1 MMGSPPPY
9 GMYPPQMHPGAVHHG
24 PVPGMPVPPGHGWS
38 QAPPSSAPTSGAG
51 PWGGPRPPPQQPHG
65 HPFPQHQPYQHHS
78 HRPPHPHPHAAA
90 ATAPPAHAA
99 ASGPSVARA
108 GSAGERAVRNRLD
121 DAIAMAMPIPERG
134 PMTDPSLLP
143 CELVADMEV
152 CAPQA
157 PITVTAYGTPAE
169 SRVDTCSMYRAFAF
183 SSDHSIGVRSWP
195 APRGVR
201 SGDRSYSRFFN
212 FFAPRGPGVYE
223 FRLFDAADPEGG
235 GEDAELPLSEAAL
248 RGRGAMVRVDVQGAG
263 LAQYLA
269 SMRKNLAEMIAGAQG
284 AVESVKAASAAVL
297 EAAAAEQATPGADG
311 ESEEERGI
319 RVATA
324 VNCCSG
330 AAKLLSEAA
339 TGTGPQAVRRA
350 SRAVDVVAFVL
361 GRLRVGPAKDDAKA
375 AKELSSFLADA
386 WDLMATMELTMAG
399 AITAGESTIK
409 AGLLPLIEVRTAERA
424 AAKAAAAA
432 TGPPSGDATKVVAA
446 PALETVPGSASE
458 ALAGG
463 VAAEHKQLR
472 VALAMWRNRDSQTMH
487 HVLRAAMRAV
497 QRRPYLLTMLSAEQ
511 QRLLAERLGYWCP
524 LTCRFVLG
532 HAAEGAS
539 AGGAKDSACPGLE
552 GKLQPRVVASVAEA
566 VAKHCCAA
574 AMPDKEAA
582 ATAGGGERGEHLGV
596 VAGALASTE
605 SGDDDLAHQTAP
617 DPALLASASALVRR
631 SLMSPAKAGGAAA
644 AVAQA
649 VVARLAAAA
658 RVEHSVL
665 RAREDLVSRLQV
677 TLGALPILKG
687 ERASVHPFGS
697 SANGL
702 GSQSSDIDM
711 ALVPSSVEAARRW
724 NSSVVVTQAAEL
736 LEACGMEELSVRAS
750 ARVPIVAF
758 RDPVSGIHCDLCASN
773 SLALRNTQLVRA
785 WADTSCVFRPM
796 ALALKSITKARGLAS
811 ASDHTLASYGWLLTL
826 GAFLARAHPTP
837 ALCTL
842 LALPP
847 TWRPGTPPFADVAA
861 CPAVLR
867 VNSDGIRCDSY
878 FFDPN
883 DSETMRSHPGAAE
896 ALREATSAWAGREG
910 ELLLGYL
917 WHMGLDLD
925 TTETVVS
932 LTTPP
937 SGSVPVALGHTRE
950 EAMRS
955 LGLPGQFNIPPS
967 AVAARPLR
975 EGELQVPNGTKAA
988 KASRKGAS
996 RGSRRSKGAGSEE
1009 GQVAGFEADRPS
1021 DPFASEWTPQAMP
1034 NRLATDPERGWLWA
1048 KPTLEVEDP
1057 FETCYCVSH
1066 PLRSNTWQGVRSELL
1081 RALAVLVGAGQDATE
1096 RCIAPGSEA
1105 WEALIASTVESLL
1118 EAPQRA
1124 VQHTASL
1131 LQRFED
1137 AASASPA
1144 AAAATSRRR
1153 AASIASAGTTR
1164 ARAASI
1170 AASEA
1175 ASGAGAA
1182 GAASEAA
1189 VSNSAGAAGGS
1200 RGSGAARPGSAAPK
1214 ASSSHKVAS
1223 KLRPRIIANP
1233 RAERAL
1239 RARRG
1244 AIDDS

>member
-1 MMGSPPPY
+1 
-9 GMYPPQMHPGAVHHG
+9 
-24 PVPGMPVPPGHGWS
+24 
-38 QAPPSSAPTSGAG
+38 
-51 PWGGPRPPPQQPHG
+51 
-65 HPFPQHQPYQHHS
+65 
-78 HRPPHPHPHAAA
+78 
-90 ATAPPAHAA
+90 
-99 ASGPSVARA
+99 
-108 GSAGERAVRNRLD
+108 
-121 DAIAMAMPIPERG
+121 
-134 PMTDPSLLP
+134 MTDPTLLP
-143 CELVADMEV
+143 CELVADVEV

-157 PITVTAYGTPAE
+157 PITVTAHGAPAE
-169 SRVDTCSMYRAFAF
+169 SRVDTCAMYRAFAF
-183 SSDHSIGVRSWP
+183 SSDHSIGVRTWP
-195 APRGVR
+195 VPRGVR
-201 SGDRSYSRFFN
+201 PGDRSYSRFFN

-223 FRLFDAADPEGG
+223 FRLFDSTDPDQEDEGS
-235 GEDAELPLSEAAL
+235 EPPLSEAAL

-269 SMRKNLAEMIAGAQG
+269 SMRKNLAEMIAGASG
-284 AVESVKAASAAVL
+284 AVKSVKAAAAAVVEAAEAE
-297 EAAAAEQATPGADG
+297 EAAAGPPAETA
-311 ESEEERGI
+311 EERGV

-324 VNCCSG
+324 ANRCSS
-330 AAKLLSEAA
+330 AAELLSKA
-339 TGTGPQAVRRA
+339 TAGTGPQAVRRA

-375 AKELSSFLADA
+375 AKELTAFLSDA
-386 WDLMATMELTMAG
+386 WELMETMEVTMAG
-399 AITAGESTIK
+399 AITAGESAIK
-409 AGLLPLIEVRTAERA
+409 SVLLPLIEARAEERA

-432 TGPPSGDATKVVAA
+432 NPSAEAAATAA

-458 ALAGG
+458 ALSRG
-463 VAAEHKQLR
+463 VASEHRQLR
-472 VALAMWRNRDSQTMH
+472 VALAMWRNRDSITMH

-497 QRRPYLLTMLSAEQ
+497 QRRPYLQALLPEEQ
-511 QRLLAERLGYWCP
+511 RAVLAQRLGYWCP
-524 LTCRFVLG
+524 LSCRFVLDLG
-532 HAAEGAS
+532 TGGAA
-539 AGGAKDSACPGLE
+539 AGGGPAAGKAASPCPGLD
-552 GKLQPRVVASVAEA
+552 GMLQPRVVASVAAA

-574 AMPDKEAA
+574 AMPDREASPSPD
-582 ATAGGGERGEHLGV
+582 AGGSGGGGGGGEHLGL

-605 SGDDDLAHQTAP
+605 DGDDDLARYTAP
-617 DPALLASASALVRR
+617 DPALLADASALVRR
-631 SLMSPAKAGGAAA
+631 SLMSPARAGPAAA

-649 VVARLAAAA
+649 VVERLAAAA
-658 RVEHSVL
+658 KVEPAVL

-677 TLGALPILKG
+677 TLGALPILRG

-711 ALVPSSVEAARRW
+711 ALVPSTVEAARRW

-796 ALALKSITKARGLAS
+796 ALALKSITKARGLAA

-847 TWRPGTPPFADVAA
+847 TWRPGTPPFADVTA

-883 DSETMRSHPGAAE
+883 DSETMRTHPGAAE

-910 ELLLGYL
+910 ELLLRYL
-917 WHMGLDLD
+917 WHMGLELD
-925 TTETVVS
+925 ATETIVS
-932 LTTPP
+932 LTPP
-937 SGSVPVALGHTRE
+937 PPGSVPVAVGQTQKQ
-950 EAMRS
+950 AMRG
-955 LGLPGQFNIPPS
+955 LGLPGQFNIPLD
-967 AVAARPLR
+967 AVAPRPVS
-975 EGELQVPNGTKAA
+975 ESEMQVPNGTKAA

-996 RGSRRSKGAGSEE
+996 RGSRRGKGAGAEDE
-1009 GQVAGFEADRPS
+1009 PVPGFEPGRPA
-1021 DPFASEWTPQAMP
+1021 DPFASEWTPEARP

-1081 RALAVLVGAGQDATE
+1081 RSLAVIVGAGQDATE
-1096 RCIAPGSEA
+1096 RRIAPGSEA
-1105 WEALIASTVESLL
+1105 WEALITSTVDSLL

-1124 VQHTASL
+1124 VQHTAGL

-1137 AASASPA
+1137 AASAPPGA
-1144 AAAATSRRR
+1144 AAAAPRRR
-1153 AASIASAGTTR
+1153 AASIASTGATR

-1170 AASEA
+1170 AAVDA

-1182 GAASEAA
+1182 VSGGGSAEAA
-1189 VSNSAGAAGGS
+1189 PAGAAGVAVGPEAA
-1200 RGSGAARPGSAAPK
+1200 AARPASAARK
-1214 ASSSHKVAS
+1214 TGTHKVAS
-1223 KLRPRIIANP
+1223 RLRPRIIANP

-1244 AIDDS
+1244 AMDNA